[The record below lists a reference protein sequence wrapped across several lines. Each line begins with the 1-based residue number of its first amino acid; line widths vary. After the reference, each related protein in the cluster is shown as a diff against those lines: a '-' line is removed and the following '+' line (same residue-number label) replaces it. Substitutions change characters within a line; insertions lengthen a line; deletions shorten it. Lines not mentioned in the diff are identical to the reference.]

1 MYNQAKPDFFFLP
14 KVQTSPLMKY
24 GDPEIDFF
32 HLLDEIIFKTEFYE
46 SILFVSVS
54 NENFMNLSTVRFP
67 YSETSDK
74 LKS

>member
-1 MYNQAKPDFFFLP
+1 
-14 KVQTSPLMKY
+14 MKY